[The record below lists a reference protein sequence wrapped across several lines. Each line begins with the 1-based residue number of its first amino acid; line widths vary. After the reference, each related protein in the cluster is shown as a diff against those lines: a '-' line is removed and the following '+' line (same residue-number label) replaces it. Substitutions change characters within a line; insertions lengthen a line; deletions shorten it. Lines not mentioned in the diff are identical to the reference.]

1 MGSKKKKESMGAL
14 VEITGAFVVGGSLA
28 VLVSQL
34 ANANFAYVAGIVGSA
49 PFYDLATFFFIASSA
64 LVAQTAFANG
74 ISHIGVV
81 VAMLI
86 IAYFGGDAVAIAA
99 GVAAWALITSTV
111 WLVKKEVFE

>member
-49 PFYDLATFFFIASSA
+49 PIYDLATFFFIASSA

-99 GVAAWALITSTV
+99 GVAAWAVITSTV